1 MQSLGILS
9 KYVKNKRVKTSPVV
23 TRKAI
28 KVQIEKDFKLDPSLE
43 PNYSADL
50 NSYDTIRTNTKR
62 SVDTSGKEN
71 LAYL

>member
-1 MQSLGILS
+1 MQSWGILS

-50 NSYDTIRTNTKR
+50 NSYDTIRTNTKP